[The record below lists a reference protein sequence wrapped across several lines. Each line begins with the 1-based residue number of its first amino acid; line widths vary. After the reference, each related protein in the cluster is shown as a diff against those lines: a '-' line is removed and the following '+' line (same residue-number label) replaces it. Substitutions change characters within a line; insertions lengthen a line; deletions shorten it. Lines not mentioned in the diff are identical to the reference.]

1 MQVILAGP
9 AHPLRGG
16 LAAFNERLAR
26 EFKSQGHDI
35 RLWSFSLQYPSFLFP
50 GKTQFSSSPAPQD
63 LVIESVIN
71 SVNPMNWIR
80 VGLKLRQLKPDL
92 LILRYWIPFMAPSL
106 GTIARIAR
114 TNRHTRVIPIID
126 NILPHERHWFD
137 TPLGRYFTGS
147 CDAFVTMSKEVMKDL
162 EQFDQKKPRNY
173 CPHPL
178 YDNYGQILSKEK
190 ACHLLGLDPE
200 WTYLLFFGFIREYK
214 GLDLLL
220 HAFAHQGFADKKVKL
235 LIAGEFYTNPEPY
248 LKIIESHP
256 FKDRILLYDRFI
268 ADNEVNLYF
277 SATDL
282 VVQPYKSATQS
293 GVSQIAVY
301 FEKPIVLTD
310 VGGLAEQI
318 PDGIAGRVTKPSAD
332 SIAVAMMEF
341 IDVNRREEYMN
352 NLRQLKQQYSWSR
365 MVESFET
372 LIRN

>member
-1 MQVILAGP
+1 
-9 AHPLRGG
+9 
-16 LAAFNERLAR
+16 
-26 EFKSQGHDI
+26 
-35 RLWSFSLQYPSFLFP
+35 
-50 GKTQFSSSPAPQD
+50 
-63 LVIESVIN
+63 
-71 SVNPMNWIR
+71 

-147 CDAFVTMSKEVMKDL
+147 CDAFITMSKEVMKDL

-214 GLDLLL
+214 GLDILL
-220 HAFAHQGFADKKVKL
+220 HAFAHHGFADKKAKL

-256 FKDRILLYDRFI
+256 YKDRILLYDRFI

-332 SIAVAMMEF
+332 SIAEAMMELL
-341 IDVNRREEYMN
+341 DVNRREEYIN

-365 MVESFET
+365 MVASFET
-372 LIRN
+372 LIHN